1 VTTAASAAGLK
12 KVKVGRPRGEL
23 PQQDQPLVIKPG
35 RSEGEV
41 LGPFQ
46 EVEDLEA
53 DGGLWSEEAYRGPAG
68 HRPRAATQQMQ
79 DALLACPSEVAD
91 LLAHGRLADA
101 FTQCALS
108 PEAGPA
114 QFVALLHATGATLG
128 GASAVPSD
136 SSIVAAFIAAASR
149 CGAFP
154 AATAAFEAALTGGE
168 RSIQV
173 FNAHIAACG
182 RAGQPGASDAA
193 FAVMKAELVR
203 PSQVTYNALISAH
216 AAASDLASAR
226 RVFAAMLVAG
236 EVPNQRTYGAL
247 LAAAAGARDA
257 KAAIGF
263 YQSAAAEGVTPNQHM
278 VSSLLTALARD
289 CGSADSSK
297 TRAESL
303 ALAWE
308 SVTQLQAAH
317 CPANAQIWS
326 ALATVCGRAG
336 APDSAL
342 EVLRRAGPRERHN
355 PFVMCSC
362 LTACRGSPPHAR
374 LALAALDQAPKECR
388 TTVVLNAALA
398 LRASTLGDLAG
409 CEALLHAM
417 ASGALGAHARADA
430 VSYATVMTA
439 AAQGG
444 DQGVAMRAFQH
455 MTQTGRVA
463 PTPRVLAA
471 LVSAIGRGGTD
482 RSLADAQLVVDGM
495 AAQYGVPPNAYVYNS
510 LLDAH
515 VKAGDTAG
523 AFAALA
529 RMRACGLTPTTVTFG
544 ILVDGCRRASDVAA
558 ALGVAR
564 DMHASGVTPSDTCAN
579 LLVVACSKA
588 GMLDD
593 MLAEVR
599 ALARRGGDVQRGTL
613 NAVLVAL
620 CRFQYGERAIAVR
633 RLMAAKGVVPSS
645 TAFSA
650 LAEAVAKE
658 GLAVTAYETAADA
671 ATHGITLSPEA
682 CSAVV
687 CALCRAGEL
696 DQALWV
702 AARGGGD
709 GAPSQ
714 QLHSPH
720 RRDVSHLVD
729 ASHLLPIALLT
740 LTAAC
745 ARVRRV
751 ETALQL
757 LSQLLRATQ
766 AAGGQLDGEGD
777 TQDGASPP
785 RNSVGSQLAAASLNV
800 RQRTQLYDTLIE
812 ACSLTGRLED
822 ALFAYDAAT
831 CDPEVPTLRITT
843 LASLEAACKRSQQ
856 HAHRVWDV
864 CATVKA
870 QRQRKQ
876 AAPRKR
882 LQTKAS

>member
-1 VTTAASAAGLK
+1 MS
-12 KVKVGRPRGEL
+12 RPRGWEL
-23 PQQDQPLVIKPG
+23 PELEDQPLVVVPSRPG
-35 RSEGEV
+35 GEV
-41 LGPFQ
+41 DDPFQ
-46 EVEDLEA
+46 GVDDLVVAEPDAGALWTEVYSEA
-53 DGGLWSEEAYRGPAG
+53 AESMRQAPS
-68 HRPRAATQQMQ
+68 P
-79 DALLACPSEVAD
+79 LLPCPPDVAD
-91 LLAHGRLADA
+91 LLARGRVAEA

-108 PEAGPA
+108 PDAGPA
-114 QFVALLHATGATLG
+114 QFTALLHATGATLG
-128 GASAVPSD
+128 GATAVPSN

-154 AATAAFEAALTGGE
+154 AAAAAFEAALSGGE

-193 FAVMKAELVR
+193 FAVMKAERVR

-216 AAASDLASAR
+216 AAACDLASAR
-226 RVFAAMLVAG
+226 RVFAAMTAVG

-257 KAAIGF
+257 EAAVGF
-263 YQSAAAEGVTPNQHM
+263 YQSAAAAGVAPTQHM
-278 VSSLLTALARD
+278 VSSLLTALARG

-297 TRAESL
+297 TRAGSL

-308 SVTQLQAAH
+308 SVSQLQASH
-317 CPANAQIWS
+317 VPVNAQIWS

-342 EVLRRAGPRERHN
+342 EVLRHAGHREQHN
-355 PFVMCSC
+355 PFLLCSV

-374 LALAALDQAPKECR
+374 AALAALDSAPGECR

-398 LRASTLGDLAG
+398 LRASTLGDLPG
-409 CEALLHAM
+409 CQALLHSM
-417 ASGALGAHARADA
+417 ASGELGAHAAADA
-430 VSYATVMTA
+430 VSYATLMTA
-439 AAQGG
+439 AAQVG
-444 DQGVAMRAFQH
+444 DQGAAVRAFQH
-455 MTQTGRVA
+455 LTATGRVV

-482 RSLADAQLVVDGM
+482 RSLADAQLLVDGM
-495 AAQYGVPPNAYVYNS
+495 QAKYGVPPNGYVYNA

-529 RMRACGLTPTTVTFG
+529 RMRAAGLQPTEVTFG
-544 ILVDGCRRASDVAA
+544 ILLDGCRRTADVAA

-658 GLAVTAYETAADA
+658 GLAVTAYETAAEA
-671 ATHGITLSPEA
+671 ASHGITLSPEA

-702 AARGGGD
+702 AARGGGE

-729 ASHLLPIALLT
+729 ASHLLPVALLT

-751 ETALQL
+751 EAALHL
-757 LSQLLRATQ
+757 LSQLLRAAEA
-766 AAGGQLDGEGD
+766 AAGHPDGEGD
-777 TQDGASPP
+777 TPDGGARP
-785 RNSVGSQLAAASLNV
+785 RSSVGSQLAAASLNV

-864 CATVKA
+864 CATVRA

-882 LQTKAS
+882 LPAAKE